1 MPQTVGHA
9 ASRECAIIDGGLAQR
24 PAYKE
29 NAGMF
34 HNIGVWEI
42 LLVLAIVLVLFGAAR
57 LPQMAQSLGRS
68 LTSFKKGLRETADDV
83 KDAIKEDATADADA
97 ADSDTTDKSDPK
109 QTDKAETGK
118 D

>member
-1 MPQTVGHA
+1 
-9 ASRECAIIDGGLAQR
+9 
-24 PAYKE
+24 
-29 NAGMF
+29 MF

-68 LTSFKKGLRETADDV
+68 LTSFKKGLRETAEDV
-83 KDAIKEDATADADA
+83 KDAIKEDGADDADADA
-97 ADSDTTDKSDPK
+97 ADSDSDTKSDAK
-109 QTDKAETGK
+109 QPDKTESDK